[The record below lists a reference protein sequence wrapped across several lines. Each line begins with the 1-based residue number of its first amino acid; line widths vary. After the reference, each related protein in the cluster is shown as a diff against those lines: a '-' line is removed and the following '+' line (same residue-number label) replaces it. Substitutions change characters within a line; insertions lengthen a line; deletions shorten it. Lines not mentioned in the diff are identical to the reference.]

1 MHKAIS
7 RILFYEKHSSICFSY
22 NSMQRYV
29 TQIENNDDKK
39 GKVSNLKKY
48 WLDKYVN
55 YIKSYEAT
63 LSKNFP
69 KTMGLY
75 RMFVYGTQNYI
86 SDLKVYLVILKKHSL
101 DGLDSL
107 TRDEIQLAHSIH
119 KDVIKAAPVILISLI
134 PFTNYAII
142 PLAYFFPRQMLTHH
156 FWTPEQKIDFTL
168 YYYSQRFKY
177 SRPLFHCMES
187 KANHINDQI
196 LKTKWSGIIA
206 CLGSGGQP
214 TVESMVSCIALF
226 ASSPY
231 SLDTLESKH
240 MNKLLGIHEL
250 SVWKPFRKQRLKE
263 RGLLIKRMD
272 DAIIKEGGVNTMS
285 VESLSWAVSFRGL
298 NSVNMSTESMKD
310 WLEQW
315 ILLSTSVDNSTLS
328 LLLHGPILLAYNHI
342 NNLKLLYNK

>member
-22 NSMQRYV
+22 NSVQRYV
-29 TQIENNDDKK
+29 TQIENNDEKK

-48 WLDKYVN
+48 WLSKYVN
-55 YIKSYEAT
+55 YMKRYEAT

-75 RMFVYGTQNYI
+75 RMFINGMQNYFV
-86 SDLKVYLVILKKHSL
+86 DLKLYIAILKKQSL
-101 DGLDSL
+101 YGLDSL
-107 TRDEIQLAHSIH
+107 TRKEIQLAHSIH
-119 KDVIKAAPVILISLI
+119 KDVIKASPVIFISII

-168 YYYSQRFKY
+168 YYYKERFKY
-177 SRPLFHCMES
+177 SRPLFHCMEIKS
-187 KANHINDQI
+187 NHIKDKL
-196 LKTKWSGIIA
+196 LKSKWSGIIA
-206 CLGSGGQP
+206 CLGSGGHP
-214 TVESMVSCIALF
+214 TVESVISCIALF
-226 ASSPY
+226 ASAPY

-240 MNKLLGIHEL
+240 MSKLLGIHEL
-250 SVWKPFRKQRLKE
+250 SVWKPFRKRRLKE
-263 RGLLIKRMD
+263 RGMLIKRMD
-272 DAIIKEGGVNTMS
+272 DAILKEGGVTKMS

-298 NSVNMSTESMKD
+298 NSVNMSAESMKD

-315 ILLSTSVDNSTLS
+315 IMLSTSVDYSTLS
-328 LLLHGPILLAYNHI
+328 LLLHGPILLAYNHN
-342 NNLKLLYNK
+342 NNLKLLYK